1 MTRLRSIWQKIFRYV
16 LEIGR
21 WVVVV
26 YLLYP
31 LRRRMY
37 FPLEFVRS
45 ALGIL
50 LLVLFSGKLLYDRV
64 LWKSWVNPS
73 RDLGRDLLTT
83 AISIALV
90 GLVVAAAIFFIG
102 LYLANLLQEM
112 GDPGMLEM

>member
-1 MTRLRSIWQKIFRYV
+1 MFRYA

-21 WVVVV
+21 WAVVV

-31 LRRRMY
+31 LRQRMY

-50 LLVLFSGKLLYDRV
+50 LMVLFSGKLLYDKV
-64 LWKSWVNPS
+64 LWKSWVNPA
-73 RDLGRDLLTT
+73 REPGRDLLSTMV
-83 AISIALV
+83 SIALV
-90 GLVVAAAIFFIG
+90 GLVAAAAIFFIG

-112 GDPGMLEM
+112 GDPRMLEM